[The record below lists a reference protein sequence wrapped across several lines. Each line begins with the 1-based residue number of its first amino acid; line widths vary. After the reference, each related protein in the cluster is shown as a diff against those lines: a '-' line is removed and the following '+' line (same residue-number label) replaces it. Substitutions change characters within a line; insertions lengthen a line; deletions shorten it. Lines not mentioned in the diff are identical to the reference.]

1 MTTATEDVEQDYN
14 ADPRV
19 TVIKNNRA
27 RFDAQDMVDT
37 LRKVEDTF
45 VGMGFPK
52 LINASGKEDL
62 GDGRFVGITYQ
73 LQNNQA
79 QFEDRQTPV
88 EFGTIT
94 TPSVAAIGGKI
105 LVIDSSADY
114 VAASVIR
121 GSFIINWDDR
131 SIVSVHSVVDLNT
144 LLVKVPTS
152 GIGNTYDFG
161 DAYSVFNVTPVF
173 LGGGNATAVNS
184 VPATIEPAI
193 PSVGTYLTLEKST
206 SASLIQG
213 SGSNPWDDLLADHE
227 NAGSFGDHVGKRL
240 LTIKKFLGLK

>member
-19 TVIKNNRA
+19 TVVKNART

-45 VGMGFPK
+45 VGMAFPK

-62 GDGRFVGITYQ
+62 GGGVQVGITYQ
-73 LQNNQA
+73 LQNNQV

-94 TPSVAAIGGKI
+94 TGSVAPIGGKI
-105 LVIDSSADY
+105 LVIDSSADF

-131 SIVSVHSVVDLNT
+131 SIVSIDSVVDLNT
-144 LLVKVPTS
+144 LSVKVPTS

-161 DAYSVFNVTPVF
+161 ENYSVFNVTPVF
-173 LGGGNATAVNS
+173 LGGGNATAVDE
-184 VPATIEPAI
+184 VPATIQPGI
-193 PSVGTYLTLEKST
+193 PSVGTFLTLEKST
-206 SASLIQG
+206 SASLVQG
-213 SGSNPWDDLLADHE
+213 SGSNPWDELLADNE
-227 NAGSFGDHVGKRL
+227 IAGSFGEHVGKKL